1 MIVVPVISLMCFAVA
16 WVDLTITKTMLCDT
30 GMWIIAPVAASAGI
44 ILLIFGNVGI
54 WNEYLYEQAIYLS
67 WGSITWSL

>member
-16 WVDLTITKTMLCDT
+16 WVDLTLTKMMLCDT

-44 ILLIFGNVGI
+44 ILFIFGNCGVAD
-54 WNEYLYEQAIYLS
+54 EYLYEQAIYLS
-67 WGSITWSL
+67 WGSITWSV